1 MSSTSGCE
9 QRLLSRCPSLSA
21 GRSFSDDDG
30 QLSALFASHVA
41 GYPTDKPPGHVRE
54 EARLLACIMHHQVAS
69 NSTALTAEDLRKEE
83 KEAKSICH
91 RSRWTAVVT
100 GDNLGTFGPCFLP
113 GRVVGVPSL
122 VSYSRSGW
130 SVPSCLFLWTKHR
143 DEERR

>member
-1 MSSTSGCE
+1 VVVSKGY
-9 QRLLSRCPSLSA
+9 RLDALVCQQAGLSRMMTASFQPSS
-21 GRSFSDDDG
+21 RTS
-30 QLSALFASHVA
+30 VA
-41 GYPTDKPPGHVRE
+41 GYPTDKPPGHVRG

-69 NSTALTAEDLRKEE
+69 NSTTLTAGELRKEE

-100 GDNLGTFGPCFLP
+100 VDSLGTFGPCFLP
-113 GRVVGVPSL
+113 GRVVGVSLL

-130 SVPSCLFLWTKHR
+130 SVPSCLFLWTRHR